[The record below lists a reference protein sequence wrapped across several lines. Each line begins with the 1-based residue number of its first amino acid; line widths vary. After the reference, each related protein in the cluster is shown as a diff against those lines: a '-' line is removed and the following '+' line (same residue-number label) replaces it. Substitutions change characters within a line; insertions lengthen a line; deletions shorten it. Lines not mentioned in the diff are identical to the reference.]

1 MKSKKRQQ
9 RKAWDAPLTNNSHWA
24 HDAPDNPPNSTRRW
38 VIVDTRGI
46 LNDPENW
53 DERLWPRSSTLV
65 DNTHN
70 VHGQTDSGH
79 NDQHINHG
87 NDQCDTS
94 TRNPGSR
101 LPSSDLTPLD
111 KVEEIQT
118 SGACWFMQSARGGSP
133 VIARGPDRASR
144 EPISSDML
152 QALKKRLE

>member
-1 MKSKKRQQ
+1 
-9 RKAWDAPLTNNSHWA
+9 
-24 HDAPDNPPNSTRRW
+24 

-53 DERLWPRSSTLV
+53 DERLRPQSSTLV

-70 VHGQTDSGH
+70 VRGRTDSGH

-87 NDQCDTS
+87 NDQCDMS

-111 KVEEIQT
+111 EVEDPQ
-118 SGACWFMQSARGGSP
+118 
-133 VIARGPDRASR
+133 
-144 EPISSDML
+144 
-152 QALKKRLE
+152 